1 MADPKSWSEF
11 VEGLVQVM
19 MTELTDLDVVTPV
32 GAVGTTAVN
41 IPKIA
46 ELLE

>member
-1 MADPKSWSEF
+1 MADPKSRSEF

-19 MTELTDLDVVTPV
+19 ITVLTDLDVVTPV
-32 GAVGTTAVN
+32 GAVGTTAAR
-41 IPKIA
+41 ILKIA